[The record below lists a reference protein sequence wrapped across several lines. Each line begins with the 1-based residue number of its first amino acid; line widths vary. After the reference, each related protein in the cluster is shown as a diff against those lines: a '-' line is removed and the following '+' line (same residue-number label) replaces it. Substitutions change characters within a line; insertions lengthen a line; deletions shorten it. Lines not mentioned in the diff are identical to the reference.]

1 MKRKNLSPLMQGIEI
16 VHCLPNRIRLR
27 FAEPLASLQ
36 IECIQLYIQQLAL
49 PMIARPVTGGQG
61 LVVEILDSNKQITA
75 PDVVAHIEMAANA
88 GPLHSVSP
96 PPTPQQIRL
105 EKVRQNSIRVL
116 MALAF
121 AGWVL
126 PVLPGL
132 PFFLGAWW
140 LGWRPPEKMVSR
152 DTQNP

>member
-1 MKRKNLSPLMQGIEI
+1 MKRENLSPIMQGIEI
-16 VHCLPNRIRLR
+16 VHCLPHRIRLR
-27 FAEPLASLQ
+27 FAKPLANLQ
-36 IECIQLYIQQLAL
+36 IECIQLYIQQLTL
-49 PMIARPVTGGQG
+49 PILARPVAGGQG
-61 LVVEILDSNKQITA
+61 LVVEILDSDIQITA
-75 PDVVAHIEMAANA
+75 PDVVAVIEMAANA
-88 GPLHSVSP
+88 GPLHSASP

-105 EKVRQNSIRVL
+105 ERVRQNSIKVL

-140 LGWRPPEKMVSR
+140 LGWRPPEKIESR
-152 DTQNP
+152 GSQNP